1 MAAPIVLIDSEFNT
15 EDKEFLSQKIKN
27 LYFLHKNEN
36 LCEKINE
43 IKPYVI
49 IAKDAIEKIDS
60 CQYENGWYVYL
71 NPPKNIKR
79 KNGVIVFTDPD
90 NRNVF
95 ANKGYENVFLI
106 NNENYTKF
114 IVEILKHFTY
124 YTLEEPFRRYFTKD
138 ELLNIVIPKIAV
150 RGNCAFIVNTK
161 RHMYE
166 LNCYDGN
173 VTIHDLDI
181 ETSNNS
187 IETKEEFLEAIAN
200 DEFKAIECIEVD
212 L

>member
-1 MAAPIVLIDSEFNT
+1 M
-15 EDKEFLSQKIKN
+15 
-27 LYFLHKNEN
+27 
-36 LCEKINE
+36 
-43 IKPYVI
+43 
-49 IAKDAIEKIDS
+49 
-60 CQYENGWYVYL
+60 
-71 NPPKNIKR
+71 
-79 KNGVIVFTDPD
+79 
-90 NRNVF
+90 
-95 ANKGYENVFLI
+95 
-106 NNENYTKF
+106 
-114 IVEILKHFTY
+114 KHFTY